1 MQRSSAMLRDQIKE
15 QRIRQEKLR
24 ERLIRLSKFKYTED
38 SPSTQ
43 DSPSTSPRPTTTTT
57 IQPSTSPPY
66 FDDSVDAMSSLSSA
80 YAMWNDKSVER
91 KLHSERVKSEVN
103 QIASQSADAAS
114 FILKD
119 FTETKTNENEKLW
132 EDILLR
138 GLSLLQQIRDSDE
151 DSAKLV
157 YDIQTFL
164 YFANKSRSFAD
175 VSLELKKV
183 RQSVNGLRDAAEYYD
198 NLKLYISNLTQFII
212 SSERFYLA

>member
-1 MQRSSAMLRDQIKE
+1 
-15 QRIRQEKLR
+15 
-24 ERLIRLSKFKYTED
+24 
-38 SPSTQ
+38 
-43 DSPSTSPRPTTTTT
+43 
-57 IQPSTSPPY
+57 
-66 FDDSVDAMSSLSSA
+66 
-80 YAMWNDKSVER
+80 MWNDKSVER
-91 KLHSERVKSEVN
+91 KLNSERVKSEVN
-103 QIASQSADAAS
+103 QIASQSAEVAS
-114 FILKD
+114 LILKD
-119 FTETKTNENEKLW
+119 FTETKKNENEKLW

-183 RQSVNGLRDAAEYYD
+183 RQSVNELRDAEYHD

>member
-1 MQRSSAMLRDQIKE
+1 MLRDQIKE

-43 DSPSTSPRPTTTTT
+43 DSPSTSPPPTTTTT
-57 IQPSTSPPY
+57 IQPPY
-66 FDDSVDAMSSLSSA
+66 SHDWVDAMSSLSSA

-119 FTETKTNENEKLW
+119 FTETKKNENEKLW
-132 EDILLR
+132 DDILLK

-183 RQSVNGLRDAAEYYD
+183 RQRVNGLRDAAEYYD

>member
-1 MQRSSAMLRDQIKE
+1 MQRSSGEMLRNQIKE
-15 QRIRQEKLR
+15 QRIRHEKLKQ
-24 ERLIRLSKFKYTED
+24 RLIRLSKFKYTED
-38 SPSTQ
+38 SSSTQ
-43 DSPSTSPRPTTTTT
+43 DSPPPSPPPTT
-57 IQPSTSPPY
+57 IRPPY
-66 FDDSVDAMSSLSSA
+66 SDDWIDAMSSLSSA

-91 KLHSERVKSEVN
+91 KLNSERVKSEVN
-103 QIASQSADAAS
+103 QIASQSAEAAS
-114 FILKD
+114 LILKD
-119 FTETKTNENEKLW
+119 FTETKKNENEKLW

-183 RQSVNGLRDAAEYYD
+183 RQSVNGLRDAEYYD

>member
-1 MQRSSAMLRDQIKE
+1 
-15 QRIRQEKLR
+15 
-24 ERLIRLSKFKYTED
+24 
-38 SPSTQ
+38 
-43 DSPSTSPRPTTTTT
+43 
-57 IQPSTSPPY
+57 
-66 FDDSVDAMSSLSSA
+66 
-80 YAMWNDKSVER
+80 
-91 KLHSERVKSEVN
+91 
-103 QIASQSADAAS
+103 
-114 FILKD
+114 LKD
-119 FTETKTNENEKLW
+119 FTETKKNENEKLW
-132 EDILLR
+132 DDILLR

-183 RQSVNGLRDAAEYYD
+183 RQRVNGLRDAAEYYD

>member
-1 MQRSSAMLRDQIKE
+1 MLKDQIQE

-24 ERLIRLSKFKYTED
+24 ERVKRLSKFKYTED
-38 SPSTQ
+38 SPSTPSTQ
-43 DSPSTSPRPTTTTT
+43 DSSSPSPPPTTTTPT
-57 IQPSTSPPY
+57 IHPY
-66 FDDSVDAMSSLSSA
+66 SDDWIDAMSSLSSA

-91 KLHSERVKSEVN
+91 KLNSERVKSEVN
-103 QIASQSADAAS
+103 QIASQSAEAATL
-114 FILKD
+114 ILKD
-119 FTETKTNENEKLW
+119 FTETKKNENEKLW

-183 RQSVNGLRDAAEYYD
+183 RQSVNELRDAEYHD